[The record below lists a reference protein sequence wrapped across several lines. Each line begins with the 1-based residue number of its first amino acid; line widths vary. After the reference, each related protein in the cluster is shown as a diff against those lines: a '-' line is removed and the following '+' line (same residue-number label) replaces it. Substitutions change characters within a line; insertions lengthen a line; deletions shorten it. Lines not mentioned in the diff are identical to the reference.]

1 VRVLLV
7 HNSYRSDSPSGE
19 QRVVDD
25 ESALLEAAGVT
36 VLKYFRGSDEI
47 KHFPLRRRIELPFRP
62 IWSVEDTRG
71 IADVIEHYA
80 PDLLHVHNVYP
91 LISPG
96 VIRVADELGVPVVQ
110 TVHNYRHVCANG
122 SYFRDGRVC
131 MDCMDSRSSWPAV
144 AHGCYRGSR
153 AQSVVMATAL
163 AVHVSTWRR
172 VRLFLPVTEFV
183 AQHLRWAGIPPER
196 IRVKPNSA
204 ADPGSAGSAGRSLL
218 YVGRLSEE
226 KGLRKLL
233 SAWERSLHPAF
244 DELLIAGEGPL
255 RPAVEDLAA
264 RCPNFRYLGLLP
276 RSEVHERMATAGAV
290 VVPSLWFEGF
300 PITVVEAFSHGRP
313 VVATRLGSLGSVVDE
328 QVGWTYPLGTGKLWD
343 VLDGIRPD
351 QLQEKGASARQR
363 YLERYSPRSAL
374 RDLLAAYDVAL
385 TRAASSKGQRD
396 GPAGP
401 AQPRANE
408 PGGRPCASST

>member
-7 HNSYRSDSPSGE
+7 HNSHHSNSPSGE

-47 KHFPLRRRIELPFRP
+47 TGFSVRRRIELPIRP

-71 IADVIEHYA
+71 IADVIERHA

-96 VIRVADELGVPVVQ
+96 VIRVADRLGVPVVQ

-122 SYFRDGRVC
+122 SYFRDGHVC
-131 MDCMDSRSSWPAV
+131 MDCADSRSGWPAV

-153 AQSVVMATAL
+153 VQSVVMATAL
-163 AVHVSTWRR
+163 RLHVSTWQQ
-172 VRLFLPVTEFV
+172 VRLFLPVTEFM
-183 AQHLRWAGIPPER
+183 AKHLRSVGIAPQR
-196 IRVKPNSA
+196 IRVKPNFA
-204 ADPGSAGSAGRSLL
+204 ADPGLAGPAGRSLL
-218 YVGRLSEE
+218 YVGRLAEE
-226 KGLRKLL
+226 KGLRALL
-233 SAWERSLHPAF
+233 SAWERSRHPAF

-255 RPAVEDLAA
+255 RRAVEDVVA
-264 RCPNFRYLGLLP
+264 RCPNIRYLGILP
-276 RSEVHERMATAGAV
+276 RSQVHERMNTAGAV
-290 VVPSLWFEGF
+290 VIPSLWFEGF
-300 PITVVEAFSHGRP
+300 PITVVEAYSHGRP

-328 QVGWTYPLGTGKLWD
+328 RVGWTFPPGAGELRN

-351 QLQEKGASARQR
+351 ELQEKGARARQR

-385 TRAASSKGQRD
+385 TPTTSDKGQCD

-401 AQPRANE
+401 APPQAKEFR
-408 PGGRPCASST
+408 GRPCASST